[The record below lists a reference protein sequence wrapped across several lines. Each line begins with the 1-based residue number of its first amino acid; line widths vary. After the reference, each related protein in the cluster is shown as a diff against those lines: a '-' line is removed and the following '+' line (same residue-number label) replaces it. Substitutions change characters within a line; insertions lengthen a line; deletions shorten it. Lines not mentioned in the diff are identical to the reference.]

1 MPRFVAT
8 PQHAVIPFEIKLFGK
23 VEVKSRPGQAGKVLA
38 LEAHRT
44 EAVHLVH
51 CRHIL
56 LPPSIIVTNCENQY
70 TQVKTGFQEENE
82 CMPSGFATWCVT
94 HREF

>member
-1 MPRFVAT
+1 MQKFVAT
-8 PQHAVIPFEIKLFGK
+8 RQHAVMPFERKLLGK
-23 VEVKSRPGQAGKVLA
+23 VEVKSRPGQAAKVLA

-56 LPPSIIVTNCENQY
+56 LPPSIIFTNCESQY
-70 TQVKTGFQEENE
+70 TQVTIGFQEEN
-82 CMPSGFATWCVT
+82 GF
-94 HREF
+94 R